1 MMRRSITIHLLM
13 LFVGLA
19 FSALLAS
26 QAAAQDSNEELNPG
40 ARKLDEFGPI
50 GGCDLGARLDNLAI
64 HLQNEPTATGYII
77 CYGPEGEGYGTGRS
91 GLSIMMDYLVNSRG
105 MDAERIKTI
114 YGGHYKEWQEVSTE
128 LWIAPHDAAAPEPLR
143 YNTKVEPFTGMFE
156 EFEVWDSRFYGEG
169 DGGTGPVFRSS
180 KRASFVALLH
190 QQTETR
196 TYIVAYNTKGAVP
209 GAWRRA
215 AKSVADGLQNEYK
228 VEAGRIEIIYGGYRQ
243 RAEKKKEEQ
252 EEEEGAAIV
261 QLWILPTDAPPPVAA
276 VKEAEERPLE
286 AVQLGSFSDYTLVDE
301 REARLAFEGFADVL
315 RSDERLNAC
324 LIVRVEKKIE
334 ETVEPQTTPASV
346 DVPAETS
353 NTTELPKADIV
364 ALVEKWRADL
374 VKEYGIS
381 EHRLVITTAEKDEN
395 TYHELETWI
404 VPQGAALPDPH
415 AKDKEIEQAEELT
428 TDENVQDEVM
438 QKEF

>member
-1 MMRRSITIHLLM
+1 MMRRSITIHLSL
-13 LFVGLA
+13 LLVGLA
-19 FSALLAS
+19 FFALSASRAS
-26 QAAAQDSNEELNPG
+26 AQDSNEELNSG
-40 ARKLDEFGPI
+40 ARKFDEFGAI

-64 HLQNEPTATGYII
+64 QLQNEPTATGYII

-91 GLSIMMDYLVNSRG
+91 GLSIMMDYLVNTRG

-143 YNTKVEPFTGMFE
+143 YNPKVEPFTGMFE
-156 EFEVWDSRFYGEG
+156 EFEAWDNRFYE
-169 DGGTGPVFRSS
+169 DAGTGPSFSSS
-180 KRASFVALLH
+180 KRASFATLLR
-190 QQTETR
+190 QQTEAR
-196 TYIVAYNTKGAVP
+196 AYIVAYNRKEAVP

-215 AKSVADGLQNEYK
+215 AKEVADGLRNEYK
-228 VEAGRIEIIYGGYRQ
+228 VEAERIEIIYGGYRQ
-243 RAEKKKEEQ
+243 RAEKKEGEEEEQ
-252 EEEEGAAIV
+252 EGAALV
-261 QLWILPTDAPPPVAA
+261 QLWILPKDAPPPVAA

-286 AVQLGSFSDYTLVDE
+286 AALLGYFSDYTLINE
-301 REARLAFEGFADVL
+301 REARRAFEGFADVL

-324 LIVRVEKKIE
+324 LIIRVEKQLK
-334 ETVEPQTTPASV
+334 ETVEPEETPAAV

-353 NTTELPKADIV
+353 HTTESPKADIV

-381 EHRLVITTAEKDEN
+381 EHRLVVTTAEKDEN
-395 TYHELETWI
+395 TYYELEMWI
-404 VPQGAALPDPH
+404 VPHGAALPDPN
-415 AKDKEIEQAEELT
+415 AKDEETEQAEAIT
-428 TDENVQDEVM
+428 TDEVTQDEGT